1 LARHFR
7 KSPHDRAVTEI
18 PRDPR
23 QLTGAKGETCRE
35 AGAGL
40 TMLLLNHFQRL
51 PLNQG
56 WDRMGMIRIVD
67 LLA

>member
-1 LARHFR
+1 
-7 KSPHDRAVTEI
+7 
-18 PRDPR
+18 
-23 QLTGAKGETCRE
+23 
-35 AGAGL
+35 
-40 TMLLLNHFQRL
+40 MLLLNHFQRL